1 MSVEQYVISGL
12 VEQGTPKFAFQAGL
26 TADDFELYGDE
37 WQWLCES
44 AERKRPINRRR
55 FRNAFPDFEYI
66 LAEDRVQDLLE
77 ELKTERAFTSV
88 SALIDQVA
96 VELTPENVV
105 EKTEMMREVIGEVLR
120 IHSPVSDIMLTTD
133 WKHHLQEI
141 NNLRILRQQGVP
153 AGISTGLKN
162 LDHHWGGLVPGRLI
176 LVLGRPGDSKSFF
189 QTKLFTE
196 AFWSGHRVAVFSP
209 EMNEHEHRARI
220 GTLLSAKKEVQDEL
234 GLKKS
239 FRNRALMEGHGFNVK
254 SYKRFLQYLDDRP
267 GEMILFTKKWRRQKM
282 TPAFIESRIDDL
294 GIEMI
299 VVDPIYKLKPSQR
312 RQLKHEEISDIIDA
326 IQDMAKAFNIPAV
339 VANQA
344 HRQMG
349 NKGDAPHKDSSFG
362 SDAPVHEA
370 DHVVGVKYFSDER
383 KLILRCSKSRFGEDF
398 RVDVT
403 FHPNIGIMEDITP
416 IRGDYFNGR
425 DDAFGDQDLADLKN
439 AIDEE
444 EEDAKAE
451 PAKA

>member
-1 MSVEQYVISGL
+1 LFVIAGL
-12 VEQGTPKFAFQAGL
+12 VEQGTPKAAFQGGL
-26 TADDFELYGDE
+26 TGDDFELYSDE

-44 AERKRPINRRR
+44 AERKRPINIRR
-55 FRNAFPDFEYI
+55 FRNSFPDFEFI
-66 LAEDRVQDLLE
+66 LADERIQDLIE
-77 ELKTERAFTSV
+77 ELKKERAFTSV
-88 SALIDQVA
+88 MSVIEQVA
-96 VELTPENVV
+96 KDATPENVI
-105 EKTEMMREVIGEVLR
+105 EQTELLREVVADVLR
-120 IHSPVSDIMLTTD
+120 IHSPVSDVMLTTD
-133 WKHHLQEI
+133 WRHHLQEI
-141 NNLRILRQQGVP
+141 NNLRILRQQGIS
-153 AGISTGLKN
+153 AGLPTGLKN
-162 LDHHWGGLVPGRLI
+162 LDHHWGGLVHGRLI

-196 AFWSGHRVAVFSP
+196 AFWAGHRVAIFSP

-220 GTLLSAKKEVQDEL
+220 GTLLSAKKEVQAEL

-254 SYKRFLQYLDDRP
+254 SYKRFLQYLETRP

-299 VVDPIYKLKPSQR
+299 VVDPIYKLKPVQKR
-312 RQLKHEEISDIIDA
+312 ALKHEEIADLIDS
-326 IQDMAKAFNIPAV
+326 IQDISKAFDIPAV

-349 NKGDAPHKDSSFG
+349 NRGDAPHKDHSFG

-370 DHVVGVKYFSDER
+370 DHVIGVKYFNTER
-383 KLILRCSKSRFGEDF
+383 KLILRCSKSRFGDDF
-398 RVDVT
+398 RVDVR

-416 IRGDYFNGR
+416 IRGSYFNGR
-425 DDAFGDQDLADLKN
+425 DEGFGEQDLEDMKKS
-439 AIDEE
+439 IDEDE
-444 EEDAKAE
+444 EREDANVSA
-451 PAKA
+451 